1 MDETERDTPID
12 PPRRGPEDIR
22 VRPWFAVFAVYLV
35 TIVVLLFLL
44 LPEMNQFDHSSWSAA
59 RESVL
64 EMSGAIK
71 LTVFVLYL
79 SLASTFLPLNTG
91 WIASAVAIR
100 PGVTGEFFSTVLV
113 VSLLGAMASTMA
125 NLTDYHIFTLAL
137 RSKRIAKIRQRRF
150 YGAAERWFARSPW
163 TILLVIN
170 ALPIPLDP
178 SRVLAASH
186 QYSRRRFATANFLG
200 RFIRY
205 SVIAAGTFLLGQAG
219 WIVTVA
225 LLAVALAVVL
235 ARLFKRKPPTG
246 ETSCKSSDETC

>member
-1 MDETERDTPID
+1 MDQSATESPID
-12 PPRRGPEDIR
+12 PPAGGDDIR

-35 TIVVLLFLL
+35 TVVVLLFVL
-44 LPEMNQFDHSSWSAA
+44 LPELGQFDHSSWSAVQT
-59 RESVL
+59 SVL

-125 NLTDYHIFTLAL
+125 NLTDYHLFTLAL
-137 RSKRIAKIRQRRF
+137 RSKRIAKIRHARF
-150 YGAAERWFARSPW
+150 YAAAERWFARSPW

-205 SVIAAGTFLLGQAG
+205 SVIAAATFLLGQAG
-219 WIVTVA
+219 WVVTVG
-225 LLAVALAVVL
+225 LLGVAMVVVL
-235 ARLFKRKPPTG
+235 ARLFKRKSKPGEPPC
-246 ETSCKSSDETC
+246 ESSEETCC